1 MRVLQGKGVSPG
13 VNIGKPVNIERSLDF
28 SIPAKISLD
37 EGLKKLTSRYQS
49 IVEKYNKLSREVEAE
64 VIEAYILILND
75 PELIS
80 SLSDLSNSQLEE
92 IYNIFLEQSEVFKQ
106 MDDEYFRQR
115 SEDIEAIGKEL
126 IFTIQDISLEIDM
139 ETQQIIFANELTP
152 NETSS
157 MNLNQVM
164 GFVVKEGGPTSHAV
178 IVAKNYGIPCIL
190 NISVKDFDIEN
201 TKEVII
207 NGTTGELTINPDK
220 SSLKIVEDYQQTII
234 SYEENYNKES
244 LEKLGIE
251 LRANIGSTDEIKNF
265 KDPLI
270 KSVGLFRS
278 EFLYIE
284 ETQEPKLS
292 DLVKANN
299 LLNDKFEKT
308 IVYRTLDIGG
318 DKQVDYLNLP
328 KEENP
333 FLGVRGVRLT
343 LENRALFESQIS
355 SILESNIKEKVKI
368 MFPMIATLEDF
379 LEAKEVVVTVAKK
392 IGAEVPIM
400 GIMVETPSVAI
411 APEIFIEDVDFFS
424 IGTNDLLQYSFAA
437 DRGITS
443 LDKYHD
449 ALHPSFL
456 KLLHNI
462 IKTANENNI
471 EVSVCGDMASDSGGA
486 FMLYLLGLR
495 IFSLAPSQAPIVVSS
510 LLKAN
515 DAIKNLDIDEIL
527 SQKNSQSVRNFI
539 I

>member
-37 EGLKKLTSRYQS
+37 EGIKKLTSRYQS

-234 SYEENYNKES
+234 SYEENYKKES

-471 EVSVCGDMASDSGGA
+471 EVSVCGDMASDSDGA
-486 FMLYLLGLR
+486 FILYLLGLR
-495 IFSLAPSQAPIVVSS
+495 IFSLAPSQAPIIVSS

-515 DAIKNLDIDEIL
+515 DVIKNLDIDEIL

>member
-220 SSLKIVEDYQQTII
+220 SSLKVVEDYQQTII

-292 DLVKANN
+292 DLVEANN

-411 APEIFIEDVDFFS
+411 TPEIFIEDVDFFS

-456 KLLHNI
+456 KLLHNV

-471 EVSVCGDMASDSGGA
+471 EVSVCGDMASDSDGA
-486 FMLYLLGLR
+486 FILYLLGLR
-495 IFSLAPSQAPIVVSS
+495 IFSLAPSQAPIIVSS

-515 DAIKNLDIDEIL
+515 DVIENLDIDEIL

>member
-1 MRVLQGKGVSPG
+1 MRVLQGTGVSPG

-37 EGLKKLTSRYQS
+37 QGIKELTSRYQS
-49 IVEKYNKLSREVEAE
+49 IVEKYNTSSREVEAE

-75 PELIS
+75 PELINSLLDIS
-80 SLSDLSNSQLEE
+80 SSHLEE
-92 IYNIFLEQSEVFKQ
+92 IYNIFLEQAEVFKQ

-126 IFTIQDISLEIDM
+126 IFTIQNISLEIDM
-139 ETQQIIFANELTP
+139 ESQQVIFANELTP

-157 MNLNQVM
+157 MNLNQVT

-190 NISVKDFDIEN
+190 DISVNDFDIEN

-207 NGTTGELTINPDK
+207 NGTTGELIINPDK
-220 SSLKIVEDYQQTII
+220 SSLKTVEDYQLTII
-234 SYEENYNKES
+234 SYEENYKQES

-284 ETQEPKLS
+284 ETQEPKLV

-318 DKQVDYLNLP
+318 DKQVNYLNLP

-343 LENRALFESQIS
+343 LENRPLFESQIS

-368 MFPMIATLEDF
+368 MFPMIATLDDF
-379 LEAKEVVVTVAKK
+379 LEAKDVVINVAKK
-392 IGAEVPIM
+392 IGSEVPSM
-400 GIMVETPSVAI
+400 GIMVETPSVAV

-424 IGTNDLLQYSFAA
+424 VGTNDLLQYSFAA

-443 LDKYHD
+443 LNKYHD

-462 IKTANENNI
+462 IKTANDNNV
-471 EVSVCGDMASDSGGA
+471 EVSVCGDMASDSDGA

-495 IFSLAPSQAPIVVSS
+495 IFSLAPSQAPAIVSS
-510 LLKAN
+510 LLKADN
-515 DAIKNLDIDEIL
+515 VLKTLDIDEIL
-527 SQKNSQSVRNFI
+527 SQKNSQSVRKFI

>member
-37 EGLKKLTSRYQS
+37 QGVKELTSKYQG
-49 IVEKYNKLSREVEAE
+49 IVEKYNTSSREVEAE

-75 PELIS
+75 PELIN
-80 SLSDLSNSQLEE
+80 SLSDISSSHLEE
-92 IYNIFLEQSEVFKQ
+92 IYNIFLEQAEVFKQ

-126 IFTIQDISLEIDM
+126 IFTIQNISLEIDM
-139 ETQQIIFANELTP
+139 ESQQVIFANELTP

-157 MNLNQVM
+157 MNLNQVT

-190 NISVKDFDIEN
+190 GISVNDFDIEN
-201 TKEVII
+201 AKEVII
-207 NGTTGELTINPDK
+207 NGTTGELIINPDK
-220 SSLKIVEDYQQTII
+220 SSLKTVEDYQLTII
-234 SYEENYNKES
+234 SYEENYKQES

-284 ETQEPKLS
+284 ETQEPKLA

-318 DKQVDYLNLP
+318 DKQVNYLNLP

-343 LENRALFESQIS
+343 LENRPMFESQIS
-355 SILESNIKEKVKI
+355 SILESNVKEKVKI
-368 MFPMIATLEDF
+368 MFPMIATLDDF
-379 LEAKEVVVTVAKK
+379 LEAKDVVINVAKN
-392 IGAEVPIM
+392 IGSEVPSM
-400 GIMVETPSVAI
+400 GIMVETPSVAV

-424 IGTNDLLQYSFAA
+424 VGTNDLLQYSFAA

-443 LDKYHD
+443 LNKYHD

-462 IKTANENNI
+462 IKTANDNNI
-471 EVSVCGDMASDSGGA
+471 EVSVCGDMASDLDGA

-495 IFSLAPSQAPIVVSS
+495 IFSLAPSQAPAIVSS
-510 LLKAN
+510 LLKADN
-515 DAIKNLDIDEIL
+515 VLKTLDIDEIL
-527 SQKNSQSVRNFI
+527 SQKNSQSVRKFI

>member
-1 MRVLQGKGVSPG
+1 MRVLHGTGVSPG

-37 EGLKKLTSRYQS
+37 QGIKELTSRYQS
-49 IVEKYNKLSREVEAE
+49 IVEKYNKSSREVEAE

-75 PELIS
+75 PELIN
-80 SLSDLSNSQLEE
+80 SLSDISSSHLEE
-92 IYNIFLEQSEVFKQ
+92 IYNIFLEQAEVFKQ

-126 IFTIQDISLEIDM
+126 IFTIQNISLEIDM
-139 ETQQIIFANELTP
+139 ESQQVIFANELTP

-157 MNLNQVM
+157 MNLNQVT

-190 NISVKDFDIEN
+190 DISVNDFDIEN

-207 NGTTGELTINPDK
+207 NGTTGELIIDPDK
-220 SSLKIVEDYQQTII
+220 SSLQTVEDYQLTII
-234 SYEENYNKES
+234 SYEENYKQES

-284 ETQEPKLS
+284 ETQEPKLA

-318 DKQVDYLNLP
+318 DKQVNYLNLP

-343 LENRALFESQIS
+343 LENRPLFESQIS

-368 MFPMIATLEDF
+368 MFPMIATLDDF
-379 LEAKEVVVTVAKK
+379 LEAKDVVINVAKK
-392 IGAEVPIM
+392 IGSEVPSM
-400 GIMVETPSVAI
+400 GIMVETPSVAV

-424 IGTNDLLQYSFAA
+424 VGTNDLLQYSFAA

-443 LDKYHD
+443 LNKYHD

-456 KLLHNI
+456 KLLYNI
-462 IKTANENNI
+462 IKTANDNNI
-471 EVSVCGDMASDSGGA
+471 EVSVCGDMASDSDGA

-495 IFSLAPSQAPIVVSS
+495 IFSLAPSQAPAIVSS
-510 LLKAN
+510 LLKADN
-515 DAIKNLDIDEIL
+515 VLKTLDIDEIL
-527 SQKNSQSVRNFI
+527 SQKNSQSVRKFI

>member
-220 SSLKIVEDYQQTII
+220 SSLKVVEDYQQTII

-299 LLNDKFEKT
+299 LLNDKFENT

-437 DRGITS
+437 DRGIAS

-471 EVSVCGDMASDSGGA
+471 EVSVCGDMASDSDGA
-486 FMLYLLGLR
+486 FILYLLGLR
-495 IFSLAPSQAPIVVSS
+495 IFSLAPSQAPIIVSS

-515 DAIKNLDIDEIL
+515 DVIENLDIDEIL

>member
-1 MRVLQGKGVSPG
+1 MRVLQGTGVSPG

-37 EGLKKLTSRYQS
+37 QGIKELTSRYQS
-49 IVEKYNKLSREVEAE
+49 IVEKYNTSSREVEAE

-75 PELIS
+75 PELIN
-80 SLSDLSNSQLEE
+80 SLSDISSSHLEE
-92 IYNIFLEQSEVFKQ
+92 IYNIFLEQAEVFKQ

-126 IFTIQDISLEIDM
+126 IFTMQNISLEIDM
-139 ETQQIIFANELTP
+139 ESQQVIFANELTP

-157 MNLNQVM
+157 MNLNQVT

-190 NISVKDFDIEN
+190 DISVNDFDIEN

-207 NGTTGELTINPDK
+207 NGTTGELIINPDK
-220 SSLKIVEDYQQTII
+220 SSLKTVEDYQLTIM
-234 SYEENYNKES
+234 SYEENYKKES

-284 ETQEPKLS
+284 ETQEPKLA

-318 DKQVDYLNLP
+318 DKQVNYLNLP

-343 LENRALFESQIS
+343 LENRPLFESQIS

-368 MFPMIATLEDF
+368 MFPMIATLDDF
-379 LEAKEVVVTVAKK
+379 LEAKDVVINVAKK
-392 IGAEVPIM
+392 IGSEVPSM
-400 GIMVETPSVAI
+400 GIMVETPSVAV

-424 IGTNDLLQYSFAA
+424 VGTNDLLQYSFAA

-443 LDKYHD
+443 LNKYHD

-462 IKTANENNI
+462 IKTANDNNI
-471 EVSVCGDMASDSGGA
+471 EVSVCGDMASDSDGA

-495 IFSLAPSQAPIVVSS
+495 IFSLAPSQAPAIVSS
-510 LLKAN
+510 LLKADN
-515 DAIKNLDIDEIL
+515 VLKTLDIDEIL
-527 SQKNSQSVRNFI
+527 SQKNSQSVRKFI

>member
-1 MRVLQGKGVSPG
+1 MRVLQGTGVSPG

-37 EGLKKLTSRYQS
+37 QGIKELTSRYQS
-49 IVEKYNKLSREVEAE
+49 IVEKYNTSSREVEAE

-75 PELIS
+75 PELIN
-80 SLSDLSNSQLEE
+80 SLSDISSSHLEE
-92 IYNIFLEQSEVFKQ
+92 IYNIFLEQAEVFKQ

-126 IFTIQDISLEIDM
+126 IFTIQNISLEIDM
-139 ETQQIIFANELTP
+139 ESQQVIFANELTP

-157 MNLNQVM
+157 MNLNQVT

-190 NISVKDFDIEN
+190 DISVNDFDIEN

-207 NGTTGELTINPDK
+207 NGTTGELIINPDK
-220 SSLKIVEDYQQTII
+220 SSLKSVEDYQLTII
-234 SYEENYNKES
+234 SNEENYKQES

-284 ETQEPKLS
+284 ETQEPKLA
-292 DLVKANN
+292 DLVRANN

-318 DKQVDYLNLP
+318 DKQVNYLNLP

-343 LENRALFESQIS
+343 LENRPLFESQIS

-368 MFPMIATLEDF
+368 MFPMIATLDDF
-379 LEAKEVVVTVAKK
+379 LEAKDVVINVAKK
-392 IGAEVPIM
+392 IGSEVPSM
-400 GIMVETPSVAI
+400 GIMVETPSVAV

-424 IGTNDLLQYSFAA
+424 VGTNDLLQYSFAA

-443 LDKYHD
+443 LNKYHD

-462 IKTANENNI
+462 IKTANDNNI
-471 EVSVCGDMASDSGGA
+471 EVSVCGDMASDSDGA

-495 IFSLAPSQAPIVVSS
+495 IFSLAPSQAPAIVSS
-510 LLKAN
+510 LLKADN
-515 DAIKNLDIDEIL
+515 VLKTLDIDEIL
-527 SQKNSQSVRNFI
+527 SQKNSQSVRKFI

>member
-37 EGLKKLTSRYQS
+37 EGIKKLTSRYQS

-220 SSLKIVEDYQQTII
+220 SSLKVVEDYQQTII
-234 SYEENYNKES
+234 SYEENYKKES

-471 EVSVCGDMASDSGGA
+471 EVSVCGDMASDSDGA

>member
-37 EGLKKLTSRYQS
+37 EGIKKLTSRYQS

-234 SYEENYNKES
+234 SYEENYKKES

-343 LENRALFESQIS
+343 LENKALFESQIS

-471 EVSVCGDMASDSGGA
+471 EVSVCGDMASDSDGA
-486 FMLYLLGLR
+486 FILYLLGLR
-495 IFSLAPSQAPIVVSS
+495 IFSLAPSQAPIIVSS

-515 DAIKNLDIDEIL
+515 DVIENLDIDEIL